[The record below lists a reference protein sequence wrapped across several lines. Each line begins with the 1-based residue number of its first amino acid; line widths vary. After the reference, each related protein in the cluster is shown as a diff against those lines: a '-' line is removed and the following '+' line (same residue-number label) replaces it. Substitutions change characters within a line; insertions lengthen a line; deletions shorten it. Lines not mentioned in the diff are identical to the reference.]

1 MFLKTHSHTKT
12 SAQGDSQNDTT
23 PPKLSTGHHYKG
35 NLPYAYWVGAKDI
48 EIGHRLIDDKGNY
61 QTVIAIHTKST
72 PLDSYNLEVDTD
84 HTFFIKGIDGV
95 DAVCVHNKD
104 CWADIPSNAR
114 QTQIGNDT
122 VYEFDDNGR
131 TVQVIKNPEWKQ
143 GDKKAQY
150 IEVETTNGQVS
161 VKHKDRTDLNYSYGK
176 NGNKVV
182 KDENN
187 QYFVNDPND
196 PKVDAGYHRPYL
208 RADTIREIESRYIK
222 LTNGDYQLKGTKII
236 IKAPVDIGY
245 VAGFE
250 HRRLEIV
257 AEELK
262 MTQAEL
268 NEYVNAR
275 SHKFQLENRSV
286 NRSHIDEMSGKDIPS
301 ELKEDRTKFLNQ
313 LRGVKK

>member
-1 MFLKTHSHTKT
+1 MGWIRYGCIIKIAGQIFQIM
-12 SAQGDSQNDTT
+12 QGKN
-23 PPKLSTGHHYKG
+23 
-35 NLPYAYWVGAKDI
+35 
-48 EIGHRLIDDKGNY
+48 RL
-61 QTVIAIHTKST
+61 A
-72 PLDSYNLEVDTD
+72 
-84 HTFFIKGIDGV
+84 
-95 DAVCVHNKD
+95 
-104 CWADIPSNAR
+104 
-114 QTQIGNDT
+114 DT

-143 GDKKAQY
+143 GDKKAQC
-150 IEVETTNGQVS
+150 IEVETTNSQVS
-161 VKHKDRTDLNYSYGK
+161 VKHKDRTDLNCSYGK

-196 PKVDAGYHRPYL
+196 PKVDTGYHCPYL
-208 RADTIREIESRYIK
+208 RSDTTEAIMKNYEK
-222 LTNGDYQLKGTKII
+222 LPDGDYKHIETGKTIKGPI
-236 IKAPVDIGY
+236 DIGH

-262 MTQAEL
+262 MTQAEF